1 MRIIPVQTAET
12 IMRRDSERNYWQTS
26 LELWVHGHGEG
37 SKMTEVRAMGTEGV
51 RFAVGRQCAPVLAGV
66 KPSNL
71 LIMEKGHEELLGWEL
86 KGTRLARCLL
96 YTSQRKDYWLLFEP
110 AKVKAVMGDPQNESF
125 LLSQG
130 YERSLSLAGMLLQ
143 FRSRFAGYKEG
154 RDGFPHEM
162 GLLLGY
168 PLKDVLGFIEHE
180 GRDFKLSGYWK
191 VYDDVDYAQA
201 IFELYQYA
209 KQAVLQ
215 LCRQG
220 AELSDICRVCRENI
234 QA

>member
-1 MRIIPVQTAET
+1 
-12 IMRRDSERNYWQTS
+12 
-26 LELWVHGHGEG
+26 
-37 SKMTEVRAMGTEGV
+37 MGTEGV

-71 LIMEKGHEELLGWEL
+71 LIIEKGHKELLGWEL

-96 YTSQRKDYWLLFEP
+96 YTSERKDYWLLFEP
-110 AKVKAVMGDPQNESF
+110 EKVENLVRDPDNVNF
-125 LLSQG
+125 LQKQG
-130 YERSLSLAGMLLQ
+130 YERDLPLTGMLIQ
-143 FRSRFAGYKEG
+143 FRGRFARYKEG

-162 GLLLGY
+162 GILLGY
-168 PLKDVLGFIEHE
+168 PLNDVAGFIEHE

-191 VYDDVDYAQA
+191 VYDDVDYARG

-220 AELSDICRVCRENI
+220 TGLSDICRMCRENI
-234 QA
+234 KL